1 MIITESYRKLNEQM
15 HKDRPDFGARGGIW
29 AQQVADYAKKIGATT
44 ATDFGAGKG
53 GLKATL
59 RRISP
64 LQVTNYDPAVPEFSA
79 IPEPAD
85 LVVSTDVLEHV
96 EPACLI
102 AVITEIQ
109 RLAIKGVFL
118 NIACREAKKTLAD
131 GRNAH
136 LLVRPP
142 YFWFDTLREFFDI
155 EAYHADQGQV
165 TIIGRRVGALWT

>member
-1 MIITESYRKLNEQM
+1 MIITEQYRKLNEQL
-15 HKDRPDFGARGGIW
+15 HKDRVDYGARGGIW
-29 AQQVADYAKKIGATT
+29 AQQVAEYAKKIGADT
-44 ATDFGAGKG
+44 AVDFGAGKG
-53 GLKATL
+53 NLKATL

-109 RLAIKGVFL
+109 RLATKGVFL

-155 EAYHADQGQV
+155 TDYHADQGQV
-165 TIIGRRVGALWT
+165 TIVGRRVGEMWT